1 MYLILKKTYIS
12 HRTGS
17 IYSIHWIERSYPF
30 VNVRLH
36 VCVDIACFLI
46 CFACE
51 MTCVLI
57 HDGGGRKFFFLWL
70 CCYCSASA
78 PEKKTDASARKPAIC
93 LSECLFYVFVCA
105 NHRDMIE
112 EGRKN
117 KSCSRQT
124 NHIYANRKHIYVKS
138 ILKSL
143 KRCVY
148 ASRSK
153 LSYIYIYYLPNV
165 WWLRSP

>member
-78 PEKKTDASARKPAIC
+78 PEKKNRRKRPQT
-93 LSECLFYVFVCA
+93 SNMPQWVFVLRFCVCKSPRYDRRRKKKQIMLTA
-105 NHRDMIE
+105 NKPHI
-112 EGRKN
+112 RKQ
-117 KSCSRQT
+117 KT
-124 NHIYANRKHIYVKS
+124 HIR
-138 ILKSL
+138 
-143 KRCVY
+143 
-148 ASRSK
+148 
-153 LSYIYIYYLPNV
+153 
-165 WWLRSP
+165 